1 MAHDL
6 YGYKKLRVLSL
17 GTGQMTFHKVD
28 PETFNI
34 AKAISMKSE
43 FMMNM
48 DAFSADFW
56 LNTTIPE
63 SNVNYIR
70 AQMVSDLSMD
80 DISPKAILNLKS
92 AGEDLWTANA
102 TKI

>member
-1 MAHDL
+1 MARDL

-17 GTGQMTFHKVD
+17 GTGEMTFNKVD
-28 PETFNI
+28 PENFNI
-34 AKAISMKSE
+34 ATAISMKSE

-48 DAFSADFW
+48 DAYSADYW

-63 SNVNYIR
+63 SNINYIR

-80 DISPKAILNLKS
+80 NISQ
-92 AGEDLWTANA
+92 
-102 TKI
+102 

>member
-48 DAFSADFW
+48 DAFSADF
-56 LNTTIPE
+56 
-63 SNVNYIR
+63 
-70 AQMVSDLSMD
+70 
-80 DISPKAILNLKS
+80 
-92 AGEDLWTANA
+92 
-102 TKI
+102 